1 MNKKNM
7 LMLSFMI
14 ATSLFAENEGVIK
27 NDISQIVNQPQ
38 INQLPQEMNR
48 VNEPQSD
55 NEFEDS
61 LANKINSKL
70 EVFSKQI
77 EEAQKIKES
86 SLGIPK
92 SQLLDE
98 KRVEQYLPVMS
109 GSYSISKGNKVLENK
124 ALAIDEKEQKYY
136 LDTKNND
143 LVQNVKEDY
152 LVYKNSET
160 NKPFKSPLVLQN
172 KVEDLKV
179 STTNTINSVTP
190 IVQDINNS
198 KLPPLNM
205 AVNEEIKKLNN

>member
-1 MNKKNM
+1 MNKKEL

-14 ATSLFAENEGVIK
+14 ATSLFAENENLIK
-27 NDISQIVNQPQ
+27 NDISEIVNQPNASQ
-38 INQLPQEMNR
+38 NIQGTNR
-48 VNEPQSD
+48 VAETQND
-55 NEFEDS
+55 NDFSDS

-70 EVFSKQI
+70 ETLNEQI
-77 EEAQKIKES
+77 KEAQQIKES

-143 LVQNVKEDY
+143 LVQSVKEDY
-152 LVYKNSET
+152 LVYKSSET

-205 AVNEEIKKLNN
+205 AVSEEIKKLNN